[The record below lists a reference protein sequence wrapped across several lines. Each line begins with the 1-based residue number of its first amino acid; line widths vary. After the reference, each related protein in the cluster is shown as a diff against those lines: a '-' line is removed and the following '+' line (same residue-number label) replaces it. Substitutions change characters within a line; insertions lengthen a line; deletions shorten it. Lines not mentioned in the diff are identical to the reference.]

1 MASARCPILRTFMSS
16 VNCALLLA
24 CVMSAGAAPM
34 PPTVARTPLL
44 LLLLVVVVVVG
55 LPAPHRALYLAQNQL
70 SGDFPDAISVLTNL
84 KELGL
89 WSNRS
94 EGGGGFP
101 G

>member
-1 MASARCPILRTFMSS
+1 
-16 VNCALLLA
+16 
-24 CVMSAGAAPM
+24 
-34 PPTVARTPLL
+34 LL

-94 EGGGGFP
+94 EGGGVSLAELSCEYGCDEWYADGANP
-101 G
+101 VL